1 MEYGI
6 DYILKL
12 PTEDIKTYLE
22 SASII
27 DILAILENI
36 KNRTEMD
43 YASLNRLEKIEEQ
56 SKVNKKSLTDI
67 EKRINIAEKTNAS
80 KSEIDTYWEQYR
92 SYDAV
97 IDELTTQKEQLIQNF
112 NDKKQSIFTLAWNM
126 ILASPISKLEDY
138 RNHLITWLKNRI
150 EAIETNKNHK
160 EITTNTLL
168 EERNYTKEDIT
179 ANAIELEIKTLHL

>member
-97 IDELTTQKEQLIQNF
+97 IDELTTQKE
-112 NDKKQSIFTLAWNM
+112 
-126 ILASPISKLEDY
+126 
-138 RNHLITWLKNRI
+138 
-150 EAIETNKNHK
+150 
-160 EITTNTLL
+160 
-168 EERNYTKEDIT
+168 
-179 ANAIELEIKTLHL
+179 

>member
-36 KNRTEMD
+36 KKRTEMD

-56 SKVNKKSLTDI
+56 TKVNKKSLTDI

-80 KSEIDTYWEQYR
+80 KSEVEAYWEQYR

-97 IDELTTQKEQLIQNF
+97 IDELTSQKEQLIQNF

-126 ILASPISKLEDY
+126 ILESPVSKLEDY
-138 RNHLITWLKNRI
+138 RNQKIKALRRTVARQRRL
-150 EAIETNKNHK
+150 NK
-160 EITTNTLL
+160 
-168 EERNYTKEDIT
+168 
-179 ANAIELEIKTLHL
+179 